1 MTVVI
6 LGYHEIEEMVS
17 AWPREYEDVRAHL
30 GDESFPTVELM
41 VSLDEHITPQSREIA
56 GRGDSIRVIRG
67 KFTSRK

>member
-17 AWPREYEDVRAHL
+17 AWPTEYEDVRAIL
-30 GDESFPTVELM
+30 GDESFPTLKLM
-41 VSLDEHITPQSREIA
+41 VSLDEHTTPQSREIA
-56 GRGDSIRVIRG
+56 KRGDSIRVIRG